1 MDKSN
6 ETCFA
11 CGNQGHFQKDCPT
24 NKTSSPSYPSS
35 SKTYYKPKFHTT
47 SASSQQ
53 HNQNVDNNKKD
64 YKESLSSEDEGVT
77 RVKDFMDIVED
88 EPDVGKADARSGLWV
103 EITMKK
109 VQRLLSMTDGDERK
123 HVLYYTNVDL
133 HYVED

>member
-1 MDKSN
+1 MSLSESDSDVEEDTRRNSEFLADLNVEFHDRALLAFKKR
-6 ETCFA
+6 FLP
-11 CGNQGHFQKDCPT
+11 KDLRR
-24 NKTSSPSYPSS
+24 
-35 SKTYYKPKFHTT
+35 
-47 SASSQQ
+47 
-53 HNQNVDNNKKD
+53 DE
-64 YKESLSSEDEGVT
+64 ESLSTKHEGVT
-77 RVKDFMDIVED
+77 RVKAFIAITED